1 MYSWTTT
8 QQYSTATGGGVRRRD
23 VRRPAGAACSVRRP
37 AAGAV
42 AACGAAVA
50 CSSVRRGRGVQRR
63 GRGAGAAAATAT
75 GEAVSRQGQGAK
87 PVTGRRTVTDGRRRA
102 ACGSRRGSLQGP
114 RRQPGRRL
122 LQAVSRAGAGA
133 AQLQPAGRRPPFHA
147 EARGSRRL
155 RAAAAAVR
163 HPARRRLPDLQIPD
177 KHISTLR
184 TRTSS
189 IISKISSVEKLIS
202 KLTITL
208 MDRTYWMQ
216 LI

>member
-1 MYSWTTT
+1 M
-8 QQYSTATGGGVRRRD
+8 RRRD
-23 VRRPAGAACSVRRP
+23 VWRPAGAACSVRRP

-42 AACGAAVA
+42 AACGAAAA
-50 CSSVRRGRGVQRR
+50 CN
-63 GRGAGAAAATAT
+63 GAGAAAATAT

-133 AQLQPAGRRPPFHA
+133 AQLQPAGRRPPFRA

-177 KHISTLR
+177 KHISTV
-184 TRTSS
+184 S
-189 IISKISSVEKLIS
+189 
-202 KLTITL
+202 
-208 MDRTYWMQ
+208 D
-216 LI
+216 

>member
-1 MYSWTTT
+1 V
-8 QQYSTATGGGVRRRD
+8 QRAAAGGGSRGGVW
-23 VRRPAGAACSVRRP
+23 
-37 AAGAV
+37 
-42 AACGAAVA
+42 
-50 CSSVRRGRGVQRR
+50 RGRGVQRR

-202 KLTITL
+202 KFCAVYITIVKQRRSTSHSFIQSNHTNGQADAEL
-208 MDRTYWMQ
+208 
-216 LI
+216 